1 MYRYFN
7 IPLPEYSKT
16 ANSQSES
23 SSLYVPAKYRGNYMD
38 QKQNTCLIH
47 KEHSTLKLLI
57 K

>member
-7 IPLPEYSKT
+7 IPLPKYSKT